1 MNRKNNVR
9 IATFLLM
16 LGTFQANAQQ
26 TVSLKS
32 AIQYA
37 LQNKADAIKAQLNV
51 RNAEYQIA
59 EAKAGA
65 LPTLTGTGAL
75 NYNPILQKVHYRRYF
90 RTTRQIV
97 MVPFGQNG
105 TLVLVLAFGRLF
117 STSRY
122 L

>member
-1 MNRKNNVR
+1 
-9 IATFLLM
+9 M
-16 LGTFQANAQQ
+16 LGAFQANAQQ
-26 TVSLKS
+26 TVSLKN

-75 NYNPILQKVHYRRYF
+75 NYNPILQKVHYLEIFSDNQDKLLWYHS
-90 RTTRQIV
+90 
-97 MVPFGQNG
+97 GKNG
-105 TLVLVLAFGRLF
+105 TLVLVLAFGELF
-117 STSRY
+117 SISRY

>member
-1 MNRKNNVR
+1 
-9 IATFLLM
+9 M

-75 NYNPILQKVHYRRYF
+75 NYNPILQKVHYLE
-90 RTTRQIV
+90 I
-97 MVPFGQNG
+97 
-105 TLVLVLAFGRLF
+105 F
-117 STSRY
+117 SDNQDKLLWYHSGKME

>member
-1 MNRKNNVR
+1 
-9 IATFLLM
+9 M
-16 LGTFQANAQQ
+16 LGAFQANAQQ
-26 TVSLKS
+26 TVSLKN

-75 NYNPILQKVHYRRYF
+75 NYNPILQKVHYPEIFSGSQGKSLWYLLGR
-90 RTTRQIV
+90 
-97 MVPFGQNG
+97 NG
-105 TLVLVLAFGRLF
+105 TPTLELAFNRLF
-117 STSRY
+117 LISRY